1 MRWSKTSP
9 IMISLLTVLLVTVSI
24 EQVNGESA
32 TTYRASKLM
41 GTAVEN
47 PQGEH
52 LGTIKDVVL
61 DRATGRSAYVIL
73 GFGGFLGLHEKYYA
87 IPWAVLLPKAGT
99 KAAVDRFVLNIDKDE
114 LKNAP
119 GFDRNTWPD
128 MADHQWG
135 AQVYAYYGLP
145 PYWEQ
150 REASVQGSA
159 ISNGEGTQR
168 DAVVTATVQ
177 NVDQASRLLGIRTS
191 NHEIIELLAPAGL
204 LNQLQTGD
212 SVEVVIHKQNITT
225 PSTTGQPTPNKA
237 GQPAR

>member
-9 IMISLLTVLLVTVSI
+9 IMIALFTVLLVTVSAA
-24 EQVNGESA
+24 QVNGKNA
-32 TTYRASKLM
+32 TMYRASKLM

-61 DRATGRSAYVIL
+61 DLATGRSAYVIL
-73 GFGGFLGLHEKYYA
+73 GFGGFLGRHEKYCA
-87 IPWAVLLPKAGT
+87 IPWTALMPKAGT

-128 MADHQWG
+128 MDDHQWG
-135 AQVYAYYGLP
+135 AQVHAYYGLP

-150 REASVQGSA
+150 REARVQGSA
-159 ISNGEGTQR
+159 ISNGEGAQR
-168 DAVVTATVQ
+168 DVVVSATVQ
-177 NVDQASRLLGIRTS
+177 DVDQASRLLGIRTS
-191 NHEIIELLAPAGL
+191 NHEIIELLVPAGL
-204 LNQLQTGD
+204 LNQLQAGD
-212 SVEVVIHKQNITT
+212 SVEVVIHQQNVTT
-225 PSTTGQPTPNKA
+225 PSTTGQPTPDKA
-237 GQPAR
+237 GQPGR